1 MASGR
6 TLHVRCTTWDQVEV
20 FHTRKLRRGK
30 LLSMK
35 VPFHS
40 DRGAAVTLN
49 LELPNRVVIAIDG
62 TVLKS
67 SPVEADPKAAK
78 TEAGKTWLEV
88 ELIGFT
94 EEIVAQIRRMAAGLP
109 PEPEAVPELA
119 PEPTFPP
126 PVARARRASTSQS
139 AIPRGPES
147 AAPSGPQSAAPSGPQ
162 SVTPSGPQSA
172 APSGPQSVT
181 PSGPQSAAVSGPQG
195 AVPTTLENRA
205 PSGPQRA
212 ANDPPADERAVFQ
225 QLTAELRRL
234 RTLAVHEVLGV
245 ARDADAEEIR
255 LGWMGLMR
263 RYHPDLVA
271 RRNAPAITHLA
282 EELTILA
289 NRAYDRLRVA
299 LVAEG
304 RATSVGPALT
314 TPPGWLVGFDD
325 ISSTASSLRAKLAQT
340 LPSGG
345 NAPPVEPVLPPAPP
359 AEGGEAF
366 EQRARVMLGDG
377 DADNAQEV
385 LAAALCVY
393 PRSRPLRSLYYVAS
407 AISALGKG
415 EVMLATSQLE
425 TALAHHEACHEAAAL
440 LELLRRPNTP
450 VADDEMKRLF
460 R

>member
-1 MASGR
+1 MATGR
-6 TLHVRCTTWDQVEV
+6 TLHVRCTTWEQVEV

-67 SPVEADPKAAK
+67 SPVEPDPKAAK
-78 TEAGKTWLEV
+78 PEAGKTWLEV

-94 EEIVAQIRRMAAGLP
+94 EEVVAQIRRMAAGLP
-109 PEPEAVPELA
+109 PEPEAA
-119 PEPTFPP
+119 PEPVSPP
-126 PVARARRASTSQS
+126 PVPRARRASTSQS
-139 AIPRGPES
+139 AIPSASPSAIPSAPVS
-147 AAPSGPQSAAPSGPQ
+147 AAPSAPVSAIPSAPVSAAPSAP
-162 SVTPSGPQSA
+162 VSA
-172 APSGPQSVT
+172 APSAPHSAPQ
-181 PSGPQSAAVSGPQG
+181 
-195 AVPTTLENRA
+195 
-205 PSGPQRA
+205 SGPQRTA
-212 ANDPPADERAVFQ
+212 DGQPADERAVFQ

-234 RTLAVHEVLGV
+234 RTLTVHEVLGV

-314 TPPGWLVGFDD
+314 PPPGWLVGFDD
-325 ISSTASSLRAKLAQT
+325 ISSSTSSLRAKLAQT

-345 NAPPVEPVLPPAPP
+345 NAPPAEQIPPLAPPAPP

-366 EQRARVMLGDG
+366 EQRARAMLGEG

-407 AISALGKG
+407 AVSALGKG

-425 TALAHHEACHEAAAL
+425 TALAHHEDCNEAAAL

>member
-6 TLHVRCTTWDQVEV
+6 TLHVRCTTWEQVEV
-20 FHTRKLRRGK
+20 FHTRKLRRGR

-35 VPFHS
+35 VPFHC
-40 DRGAAVTLN
+40 DRGTPVMLN
-49 LELPNRVVIAIDG
+49 LELPNQVIVAIEG

-67 SPVEADPKAAK
+67 SPVESDPKAAK
-78 TEAGKTWLEV
+78 PEPGKTWLEV
-88 ELIGFT
+88 ELVGFT
-94 EEIVAQIRRMAAGLP
+94 EEIVAQIRRMAAGLAPEPEAAPEPVQPEPGPPPVSAPPAPAPP
-109 PEPEAVPELA
+109 PEPESPPGLELA
-119 PEPTFPP
+119 PEPPPVPMSKPPVPAAPEPP
-126 PVARARRASTSQS
+126 PAHVPRARRPSTSHG
-139 AIPRGPES
+139 AFPS
-147 AAPSGPQSAAPSGPQ
+147 AAHE
-162 SVTPSGPQSA
+162 
-172 APSGPQSVT
+172 
-181 PSGPQSAAVSGPQG
+181 
-195 AVPTTLENRA
+195 L
-205 PSGPQRA
+205 
-212 ANDPPADERAVFQ
+212 PADERALFQ
-225 QLTAELRRL
+225 HLTAELRRL
-234 RTLAVHEVLGV
+234 RAVAVHEVLDV
-245 ARDADAEEIR
+245 PRDAGADVIR
-255 LGWMGLMR
+255 LGWMDLMR

-282 EELTILA
+282 EELTILV

-314 TPPGWLVGFDD
+314 PPPGWLVGFDD
-325 ISSTASSLRAKLAQT
+325 ISSTGSLLRAKLAQT

-345 NAPPVEPVLPPAPP
+345 NAPQVEPSSPPPP
-359 AEGGEAF
+359 PGEGGETF
-366 EQRARVMLGDG
+366 EQRARAMLGEG

-407 AISALGKG
+407 AVSALAKG

-425 TALAHHEACHEAAAL
+425 TALAHHEDCGEAAAL

-450 VADDEMKRLF
+450 VVDDEMKRLF

>member
-6 TLHVRCTTWDQVEV
+6 TLHVRCTTWEQVEV

-78 TEAGKTWLEV
+78 PEAAKTWLEV

-94 EEIVAQIRRMAAGLP
+94 EEVVAQIRRMAAGLP
-109 PEPEAVPELA
+109 PEPEAA
-119 PEPTFPP
+119 PEPAPAPASPP
-126 PVARARRASTSQS
+126 PVPRARRASTSQS
-139 AIPRGPES
+139 AIPRTPQSAIPSAPQSAIPSAPQSAIPSAPQSAIPSAPQSAIPSVPES
-147 AAPSGPQSAAPSGPQ
+147 APQ
-162 SVTPSGPQSA
+162 
-172 APSGPQSVT
+172 
-181 PSGPQSAAVSGPQG
+181 
-195 AVPTTLENRA
+195 
-205 PSGPQRA
+205 SGPQRIV
-212 ANDPPADERAVFQ
+212 DGQPADERAVFQ

-255 LGWMGLMR
+255 LGWADLMR

-282 EELTILA
+282 EELTILV

-325 ISSTASSLRAKLAQT
+325 ISSSTSSLRAKLAQT

-345 NAPPVEPVLPPAPP
+345 NAPPAERIPPPAPP
-359 AEGGEAF
+359 SPPAAEGGEAF
-366 EQRARVMLGDG
+366 EQRARAMLGEG

-407 AISALGKG
+407 AVSALGKG

-425 TALAHHEACHEAAAL
+425 TALAHHEDCHEAAAL